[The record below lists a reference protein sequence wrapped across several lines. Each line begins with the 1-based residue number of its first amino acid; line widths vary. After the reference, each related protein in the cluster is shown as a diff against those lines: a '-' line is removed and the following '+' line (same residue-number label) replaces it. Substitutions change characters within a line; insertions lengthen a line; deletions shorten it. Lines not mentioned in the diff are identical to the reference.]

1 MNVSKKTAVL
11 IVDLQKGLTLE
22 GGMNYYPTASEMMP
36 RVCTQLAKMRE
47 LGAQL
52 IYVWSKNVNSAGLT
66 AAPHSI
72 NPELSGRNL
81 SGLMRPDDLSVLEL
95 DDRLPIDPERDILL
109 NKFTYSAFWHT
120 PLLEILEQLGVENV
134 LVCGIKTNVCCRAT
148 AIDAVIHCF
157 KSYMIRDMTSTNNDE
172 IKEYHLAE
180 IDKYFAKVID
190 SDEVIRRLQEH
201 TF

>member
-1 MNVSKKTAVL
+1 MNMSKKTAVV
-11 IVDLQKGLTLE
+11 IVDLQKCLTLE
-22 GGMNYYPTASEMMP
+22 GGINYYPTATEMMP

-52 IYVWSKNVNSAGLT
+52 IYVWSKPVNSSGLT
-66 AAPHSI
+66 ATPHVN

-81 SGLMRPDDLSVLEL
+81 SELAQAADPSMVEL
-95 DDRLPIDPERDILL
+95 DDRLPIDPEKDIIL
-109 NKFTYSAFWHT
+109 NKFTYSAFWGT

-148 AIDAVIHCF
+148 ALDAVSHCF
-157 KSYMIRDMTSTNNDE
+157 KTYMIRDMTSTNNEE
-172 IKEYHLAE
+172 IKNYHLAE

-190 SDEVIRRLQEH
+190 SDEVLRRLQEH
-201 TF
+201 IF

>member
-11 IVDLQKGLTLE
+11 IIDLQKNLTLK
-22 GGMNYYPTASEMMP
+22 GGINYYPTAAEMMP
-36 RVCTQLAKMRE
+36 RVCAQLEKMRE

-52 IYVWSKNVNSAGLT
+52 IYVWSRNAHSAGLT
-66 AAPHSI
+66 ASPHSI

-81 SGLMRPDDLSVLEL
+81 SGMMNPNNISGLEL
-95 DDRLPIDPERDILL
+95 DDRLPIDPIRDILL

-148 AIDAVIHCF
+148 AIDAVSHCF
-157 KSYMIRDMTSTNNDE
+157 KTYMIRDMTSTNNEE
-172 IKEYHLAE
+172 IKAYHLAE

-190 SDEVIRRLQEH
+190 SDEVIRRLQGH